1 MTFTGKR
8 VILKKSDTFGSASG
22 VSQHKTEAAM
32 KISTKGRYALRVML
46 DLAQHKKEGDFISLK
61 DISKRQELSMK
72 YLEMIMAIMNRAGLV
87 KSSRGKF
94 GGYRLAKE
102 PEEYTVG
109 SILKLTEGS
118 ISPVVC
124 LNGDKPCSRAQDC
137 ITLPMWMKLDQII
150 DEYLE
155 SVTLADLLNNKI
167 DSYQI

>member
-1 MTFTGKR
+1 
-8 VILKKSDTFGSASG
+8 
-22 VSQHKTEAAM
+22 M

-46 DLAQHKKEGDFISLK
+46 DLAQHKKEGDYISLK
-61 DISKRQELSMK
+61 DISVRQELSMK

-94 GGYRLAKE
+94 GGYQLIKE

-124 LNGDKPCSRAQDC
+124 LDGKKNCSRAQDC
-137 ITLPMWMKLDQII
+137 ITLPMWKKLDQII

-155 SVTLADLLNNKI
+155 SVTLADLIDNKI